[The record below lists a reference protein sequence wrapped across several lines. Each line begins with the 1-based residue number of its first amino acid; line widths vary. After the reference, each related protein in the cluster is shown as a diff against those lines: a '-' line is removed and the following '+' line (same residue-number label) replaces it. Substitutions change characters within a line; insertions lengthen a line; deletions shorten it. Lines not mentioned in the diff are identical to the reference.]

1 MLSTGGVSGGSGKL
15 FKVGGHVFNDKKMKF
30 CEKNSVKY
38 CFILIK
44 KSHVNK
50 KKQNKL
56 CF

>member
-44 KSHVNK
+44 KKSC
-50 KKQNKL
+50 KQEKTK
-56 CF
+56 